1 MAKSVLERLGRAL
14 VRPQTAP
21 AAVVL
26 GTALTPS
33 LAAGLLLFRGPA
45 VEILAAALVIGGA
58 AQLAARWLR
67 LPAAPLLAGLIGVA
81 FVGPGTS
88 PLLAA
93 LVALVGSL
101 LELGRARLAPG
112 LRLQAGLLA
121 YVGALLMARGL
132 VTIYVNPATGSPVA
146 EPIRLWLDLNGGQ
159 SPIDPIKLYV
169 GNVAGPVF
177 ATSLLAVVLGAAWLW
192 YARRLSL
199 PTLVAFAAGA
209 IAPVIYYRWSLPF
222 QLISGPLWFAGA
234 LLLSDRSYLPDS
246 RIGQPLVG
254 LAAGL
259 LALMARAR
267 GLAIESVME
276 ATLLVQLVA
285 AGATAALSPLTG
297 SRPSPTPAPAQ
308 PGRPKSGPRARP
320 SASAQARTP
329 SSERAKRRAKS
340 LRT

>member
-1 MAKSVLERLGRAL
+1 MLERLGRAL

-21 AAVVL
+21 TAVLL

-33 LAAGLLLFRGPA
+33 LAAGLLLFRLPA
-45 VEILAAALVIGGA
+45 AEILAAALVVGGA
-58 AQLAARWLR
+58 AQLVARRLKLR
-67 LPAAPLLAGLIGVA
+67 ASPLLAALVGVA
-81 FVGPGTS
+81 FVGAGT
-88 PLLAA
+88 PPPLAA
-93 LVALVGSL
+93 LVALVGAL
-101 LELGRARLAPG
+101 LELGRTRVSPD
-112 LRLQAGLLA
+112 LRLQTGLLA
-121 YVGALLMARGL
+121 YVGSLLAARGM
-132 VTIYVNPATGSPVA
+132 VTMYVNPATGSPLA

-159 SPIDPIKLYV
+159 PTIEPIQLYV

-209 IAPVIYYRWSLPF
+209 MAPVIYFRWSVPF

-234 LLLSDRSYLPDS
+234 LLLADRSYLPDS
-246 RIGQPLVG
+246 RIGQLLVG

-259 LALMARAR
+259 LALVARSR

-297 SRPSPTPAPAQ
+297 SRRSPTPAPAQ
-308 PGRPKSGPRARP
+308 PRRPKSGQRPRP
-320 SASAQARTP
+320 SPSAEASTP
-329 SSERAKRRAKS
+329 RSERAKRRAKS